1 MAQMLEL
8 PDQELKTT
16 MSNMGFPGGSE
27 GCNG

>member
-16 MSNMGFPGGSE
+16 MSNMGFPGGSD
-27 GCNG
+27 GCDG